1 MLLKDVLKLITTN
14 RMFKIRTKDSKKIA
28 EGYEVFIEQQINV
41 NNYIVVEIVDK
52 DYKNEDFIT
61 IIVEEK

>member
-1 MLLKDVLKLITTN
+1 MLLRDILKLITTN

-28 EGYEVFIEQQINV
+28 EGYEIFIKQQIDI
-41 NNYIVVEIVDK
+41 NNYFVVEIIDK

-61 IIVEEK
+61 IIVKEI

>member
-28 EGYEVFIEQQINV
+28 EGYEIFIQQQIDI
-41 NNYIVVEIVDK
+41 NNYFVVELIDK

-61 IIVEEK
+61 IIVKEK

>member
-1 MLLKDVLKLITTN
+1 MLLKDVLKIITTN

-28 EGYEVFIEQQINV
+28 EGYEIFIKQQIDI
-41 NNYIVVEIVDK
+41 NNYFVVEIIDK

-61 IIVEEK
+61 IIVKEI

>member
-28 EGYEVFIEQQINV
+28 EGYEIFIKQQIDI
-41 NNYIVVEIVDK
+41 NNYFVVELIDK

-61 IIVEEK
+61 IIVKEK

>member
-1 MLLKDVLKLITTN
+1 MLLRDILKLITTS

-28 EGYEVFIEQQINV
+28 EGYEVFIEQQIDI
-41 NNYIVVEIVDK
+41 NNYFVVEIIDK

-61 IIVEEK
+61 IIVKEI

>member
-14 RMFKIRTKDSKKIA
+14 RMFKIRIKDSKKIA

-41 NNYIVVEIVDK
+41 NNYIVVEIIDK

-61 IIVEEK
+61 IIVKEI

>member
-61 IIVEEK
+61 IVVKEI